1 MEEKRKILI
10 VDDVEAMRKEVVK
23 ILKEKY
29 ETNEAENGLQ
39 ALDQVKKN
47 LPDLII
53 LDLEM
58 PVMSGFEFLDKCDE
72 VLESVPPVLILTS
85 ISSKRKETRKAG
97 AQFYM
102 DMPVTKER
110 LLTVVDHL
118 LKSEATRPN

>member
-102 DMPVTKER
+102 DKPVTKER